1 MKVNGGKNNLQ
12 KEILSGPFHC
22 DIKFWFKRHQSIFE
36 LVTTRNLH
44 FADGGKGQMTCPWSH
59 STYGPSPSHGCP
71 PSPGVT
77 YYLHRQRF
85 FSTKWHM
92 GQSVSYNAK
101 LRKLK
106 LPVTFNTN
114 YNLEITGYSVCGQYY
129 AICHEHSP
137 CPVPMQKRKQNL
149 YVWEA
154 TRDKRGWFHVHLAER
169 EGSGGDLR
177 GHRSMLSLSAWAW
190 ALAPVAISVPICTGD
205 MKPPSPC
212 KDSGRCML
220 ACSKCEL
227 LLG

>member
-1 MKVNGGKNNLQ
+1 MEGRITFRKKSYQVLFTVTSSSDLKDTKASLSWWQPGTFILWMGAKVKWRAHG
-12 KEILSGPFHC
+12 H
-22 DIKFWFKRHQSIFE
+22 
-36 LVTTRNLH
+36 T
-44 FADGGKGQMTCPWSH
+44 A
-59 STYGPSPSHGCP
+59 TYGPSPSHGCP

-114 YNLEITGYSVCGQYY
+114 YNLEITGYSICGQYY